1 VIPEEITVERVGG
14 GSGAASGDATAA
26 LAEFEARSPEERW
39 AYFAEQASKC
49 VLCYACRNACPMCY
63 CPECFVEATQP
74 TWIGREHTLSNA
86 QAYHLVRALHLAG
99 RCVGCGDCMRSC
111 PMGVDLGLLGE
122 KLRQDVKEL
131 YGVDVG
137 ADAEAKQPMT
147 TYKEDDWQEFIM

>member
-1 VIPEEITVERVGG
+1 V
-14 GSGAASGDATAA
+14 
-26 LAEFEARSPEERW
+26 
-39 AYFAEQASKC
+39 YFAEQASKC

-74 TWIGREHTLSNA
+74 TWIGREHSLSNA
-86 QAYHLVRALHLAG
+86 QVYHLIRALHLAG
-99 RCVGCGDCMRSC
+99 RCAGCGDCMRSC

-131 YGVDVG
+131 FGVDVG
-137 ADAEAKQPMT
+137 ADAKAEQPLT